1 MRKVLNLLFVF
12 LSFACL
18 LPIASELYHSKT
30 NSLIYTLGQLPIQ
43 HEGRVKPFDSAARSF
58 LALTSSKTYL
68 KHKDKKVCASE
79 FFWELINA
87 PENIA
92 DIDFIR
98 IDHPDILTLIKQ
110 PQSEKKLFSL
120 KELDPYKQ
128 DIREIS
134 LQIQQQKSPS
144 LSPYQRQI
152 VELHETLFLCFSYM
166 NSLKA
171 ADSQDMSKELNWPI
185 ALQELPPSPEKS
197 QTIEALKE
205 RYQFIESASL
215 IGWALGDS
223 NKWHNFGSYMLGQL
237 EHPKPSPYFKL
248 WASIS
253 SFAQSKDKPSAEREA
268 QELLSLYKAKH
279 PTLYQKVQLEFY
291 FNLVAPFSLLSYLF
305 LLLFF
310 FILLLQLQAE
320 QNSSFKLPLYSFS
333 TFSLLYALAIVAR
346 MFIENR
352 PPVNDLHTSALFIGF
367 CCTLIALLAYA
378 KSQLRLFIL
387 IACLL
392 AASSLKIAW
401 YLRNP
406 VDSFTPLRAVLDSN
420 FWLSTHVVVITLG
433 YSLTLL
439 SSFIANGYLLLH
451 CFTKNKLPSFKKITQ
466 NLYFLALLSLLTCTV
481 GTVLGGVWA
490 DQSWGRF
497 WGWDPKENG
506 ALMIVLWQALIIH
519 AYKFRYIATKG
530 MLVLSAYSSIITI
543 WSWFGVNMLGVG
555 LHSYGFIEEAFL
567 VLVFFILIQLLIGVL
582 AKQIKPKNGQ
592 DIHQP

>member
-1 MRKVLNLLFVF
+1 MKKVLSLLFAF

-18 LPIASELYHSKT
+18 LPTASELYHAKN
-30 NSLIYTLGQLPIQ
+30 NSLVSTIAQLPIQ

-58 LALTSSKTYL
+58 LALTASKSYL
-68 KHKDKKVCASE
+68 KHKEKKVYASD
-79 FFWELINA
+79 FFWNLINA

-92 DIDFIR
+92 DIGFIR

-110 PQSEKKLFSL
+110 SQSERKLFSL

-128 DIREIS
+128 DIRELS
-134 LQIQQQKSPS
+134 LQIQQQKPPS

-171 ADSQDMSKELNWPI
+171 ADSQDMSKELNWPK
-185 ALQELPPSPEKS
+185 ALEKLPPSVEKS
-197 QTIEALKE
+197 KTLEALKE
-205 RYQFIESASL
+205 RYQFIENASL
-215 IGWALGDS
+215 ISWALNDTNS
-223 NKWHNFGSYMLGQL
+223 WHNFGSYMLGQL
-237 EHPKPSPYFKL
+237 DQAKASPYFNL

-253 SFAQSKDKPSAEREA
+253 SLSQSGEKFSAEKEA
-268 QELLSLYKAKH
+268 KNLLSLYKIEH
-279 PTLYQKVQLEFY
+279 PTLYQKAQFEFY
-291 FNLVAPFSLLSYLF
+291 FNLVDPFALLSYLF

-310 FILLLQLQAE
+310 YILLLQLLVE
-320 QNSSFKLPLYSFS
+320 QDSSFKLALYSFS
-333 TFSLLYALAIVAR
+333 TFTLLYALAIVVR

-352 PPVNDLHTSALFIGF
+352 PPVSDLHTSALFIGF
-367 CCTLIALLAYA
+367 CCTLLALLAYA
-378 KSQLRLFIL
+378 KSRLRLFIL

-451 CFTKNKLPSFKKITQ
+451 SFSQNKLPSFKKISH
-466 NLYFLALLSLLTCTV
+466 NLYFLALFSLLTCTV

-519 AYKFRYIATKG
+519 AYKFRYIATRG
-530 MLVLSAYSSIITI
+530 ILILSAYSSIITV

-582 AKQIKPKNGQ
+582 ARQVKPNNGQ
-592 DIHQP
+592 DIH